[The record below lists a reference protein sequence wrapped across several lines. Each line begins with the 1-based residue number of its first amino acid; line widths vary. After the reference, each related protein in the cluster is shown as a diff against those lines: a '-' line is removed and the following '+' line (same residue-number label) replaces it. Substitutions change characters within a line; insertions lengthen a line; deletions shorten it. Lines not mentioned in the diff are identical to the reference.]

1 MKYFWKLSDIM
12 TLPLLLIIA
21 ACAIENSYAYGNLGA
36 WLNGVALS
44 DFVACQ

>member
-36 WLNGVALS
+36 WIAGQELS
-44 DFVACQ
+44 DFAACQ